1 MTREEKDLKPT
12 QIIYN
17 FDPEVAEEITNHGKK
32 IMNSFYNDKIEENI

>member
-17 FDPEVAEEITNHGKK
+17 FDPEIAEEITNYGKK
-32 IMNSFYNDKIEENI
+32 IMNSLIEENI